1 MKKRAAA
8 LALAALLT
16 ALLAVPAR
24 AVETSAAAAVLMDG
38 ESGRILYAHNPDQPM
53 PIASITK
60 IMTALVALER
70 CGLETEYTVTAEDM
84 AEGSSMYLKAGET
97 LTLEALLYGLMLP
110 SGNDAALAVARCV
123 SGTVEDFVAA
133 MNAKA
138 KALGMTNTSF
148 ANPSGLDDPAHFST
162 ARDMAVLTRAA
173 LEREEFRT
181 IVSTRSVT
189 VGERTLVNHN
199 KLLGWYEGCMGVKT
213 GYTMTAG
220 RTLVSAAERNGQTLI
235 AVTLKDSR
243 DWEDHKALLDYGF
256 SAFPRSVLLTE
267 GEAAAEIPVKCGS
280 LTAVAIEAERT
291 IAYPLAAGER
301 AEVRLELPESLAAPL
316 VKGAVVGGAT
326 IFLGNEEIGRTRLLC
341 GADVSLAV
349 GVPVK

>member
-1 MKKRAAA
+1 MKKRMAA

-16 ALLAVPAR
+16 VVLAAPAK
-24 AVETSAAAAVLMDG
+24 AVGTSAAAAVLMDG

-70 CGLETEYTVTAEDM
+70 CDPATEYTVTAEDM
-84 AEGSSMYLKAGET
+84 AEGSSMYLKAGEK

-123 SGTVEDFVAA
+123 SGSVEDFVAA

-173 LEREEFRT
+173 LAREDFRA
-181 IVSTRSVT
+181 IVSTRSLT

-213 GYTMTAG
+213 GYTTTAG

-267 GEAAAEIPVKCGS
+267 GEAAAELPVKCGS
-280 LTAVAIEAERT
+280 FTVVAVEAEET

-316 VKGAVVGGAT
+316 MKGTVVGEAVV
-326 IFLGNEEIGRTRLLC
+326 FLGNEEIGRTKLLC

-349 GVPVK
+349 GAPDR

>member
-1 MKKRAAA
+1 MKRRAVTF
-8 LALAALLT
+8 LLAAVLT
-16 ALLAVPAR
+16 VLASVPAK
-24 AVETSAAAAVLMDG
+24 AVGTSAAAAVLMDG

-60 IMTALVALER
+60 IMTALVALEQ
-70 CGLETEYTVTAEDM
+70 CDPATEYTVTGEDM

-133 MNAKA
+133 MNARA
-138 KALGMTNTSF
+138 KELGMTNTSF

-173 LEREEFRT
+173 LAREDFQA
-181 IVSTRSVT
+181 IVSARSVT

-199 KLLGWYEGCMGVKT
+199 KLLGWYEGCVGVKT
-213 GYTMTAG
+213 GYTKTAG
-220 RTLVSAAERNGQTLI
+220 RTLVSAATRNGQTLI

-256 SAFPRSVLLTE
+256 SAFPRSVLLTD
-267 GEAAAEIPVKCGS
+267 GEKVAELPVKYGS
-280 LTAVAIEAERT
+280 LTAVAVEAEQE
-291 IAYPLAAGER
+291 IAYPLAAGEQ
-301 AEVRLELPESLAAPL
+301 VQLRLELPEALAAPL
-316 VKGAVVGGAT
+316 VKGAVVGEAA

-341 GADVSLAV
+341 GADAALAA
-349 GVPVK
+349 GCPEK